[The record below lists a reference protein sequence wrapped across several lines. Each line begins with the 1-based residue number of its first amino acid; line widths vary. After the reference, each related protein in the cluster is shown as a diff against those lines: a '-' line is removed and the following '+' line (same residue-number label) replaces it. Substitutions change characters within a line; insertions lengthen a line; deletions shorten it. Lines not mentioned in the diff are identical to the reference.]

1 MLSGRATRR
10 ALSTSVVD
18 DVLAW
23 SALQGHILS
32 GGGRA
37 ETLYSASRGFPFDDA
52 DLPHHHLRRGTT
64 RDAFDARRRDR
75 GPPAWVVGAWERPAF
90 VGGGAAAT
98 RDRVRNLI
106 TNTLFVDVRTPV
118 DRDAALA
125 AARKGAPPKSL
136 SDCGDLELRLLAR
149 QHAFAGF
156 GDWENATCARHHCVD
171 WNFAPGRVAPRRVPN
186 RWRAERFDGS
196 WTEWSHATD
205 DFGQSYYSELW
216 RRLGTPD
223 AGAVALRSAGHRD
236 AVVVVAGGCFAYA
249 VAWPAA
255 PAPAG
260 EDAAHVAAAVDAALA
275 AGDVAGA
282 RGLLSLEA
290 GAGDA
295 ATWTVSAALH
305 PWDEGKPLTA
315 ALPDLGGAA
324 GGDVA
329 LGDARF
335 DVVERPDD
343 DAAFFALLPPEAARL

>member
-10 ALSTSVVD
+10 ALSASVVD

-37 ETLYSASRGFPFDDA
+37 ETFYSASRGFPFDEA

-125 AARKGAPPKSL
+125 AARKGAPPASL

-156 GDWENATCARHHCVD
+156 GDWDDRTCARHHCVD

-186 RWRAERFDGS
+186 KWRAERFDGS

-205 DFGQSYYSELW
+205 DFGQSYSVWKSNLQPDFNV
-216 RRLGTPD
+216 RVIDRLDQT
-223 AGAVALRSAGHRD
+223 
-236 AVVVVAGGCFAYA
+236 
-249 VAWPAA
+249 
-255 PAPAG
+255 
-260 EDAAHVAAAVDAALA
+260 
-275 AGDVAGA
+275 
-282 RGLLSLEA
+282 LSLCFENSTRA
-290 GAGDA
+290 ID
-295 ATWTVSAALH
+295 SSKNQPNRL
-305 PWDEGKPLTA
+305 
-315 ALPDLGGAA
+315 
-324 GGDVA
+324 
-329 LGDARF
+329 RF
-335 DVVERPDD
+335 DR
-343 DAAFFALLPPEAARL
+343 AREF